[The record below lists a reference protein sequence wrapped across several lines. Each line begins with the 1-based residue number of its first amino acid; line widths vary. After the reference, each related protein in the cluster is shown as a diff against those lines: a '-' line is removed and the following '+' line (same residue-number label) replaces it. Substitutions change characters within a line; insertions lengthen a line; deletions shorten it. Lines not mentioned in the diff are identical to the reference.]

1 MPVTEIGLN
10 GLLLDSPY
18 SGSAVYSR
26 NLAPLLPQVAPDLE
40 FRLYTRIEQLEA
52 PGVAPQRLAT
62 PFRRFNRGAGPG
74 ARLDK
79 LTWETVALPVA
90 SALRREALIHS
101 LYFAAPPISA
111 SPLVVTVH
119 DVIPLVLPG
128 YHRTRQSAWYSRLMA
143 WTVRRAAAI
152 ITVSQHSKGD
162 ICRVL
167 GVPEDRVTVTYEAV
181 DEVYQP
187 NRVEGEAD
195 TLRSRYHLPQR
206 YLLYTGGAEKRKN
219 IALLIRAWEQACE
232 AMRRHE
238 CNLVIVADFPPPDPL
253 YPDIPRLIREAGLG
267 AEVYVVPRVAQADM
281 PALYR
286 SALGF
291 CFPSCYEGFGFTPL
305 EAMACGVPVIAS
317 DATSLPE
324 VVGDGGWLLPPD
336 DAAAWAEAM
345 IRLASSEGDRRQLA
359 ERARQHSGRF
369 SWRVTAEQTAQV
381 YRNVLS
387 R

>member
-1 MPVTEIGLN
+1 VPEIGLN
-10 GLLLDSPY
+10 GLLLDSPF

-26 NLAPLLPQVAPDLE
+26 NLAPLLPQVAPDLQ
-40 FRLYTRIEQLEA
+40 FRLYTRDAELEA
-52 PGVAPQRLAT
+52 PGLSSQRLST
-62 PFRRFNRGAGPG
+62 PFRRLNRGAGPG

-90 SALRREALIHS
+90 SALHREALIHS
-101 LYFAAPPISA
+101 LYFAAPPIST
-111 SPLVVTVH
+111 SPLVVTLH

-128 YHRTRQSAWYSRLMA
+128 YHRTRQSAWYSRFMA
-143 WTVRRAAAI
+143 WTVRRAVAI

-167 GVPEDRVTVTYEAV
+167 GIAEDRVTVTYEAV

-187 NRVEGEAD
+187 NGVDGEAD
-195 TLRSRYHLPQR
+195 ALRARYHLPER

-219 IALLIRAWEQACE
+219 ITLLIRAWEQARE

-238 CNLVIVADFPPPDPL
+238 CKLVIVADFPPPDPL
-253 YPDIPRLIREAGLG
+253 YPDIPRLIRELGLG
-267 AEVYVVPRVAQADM
+267 DEVLVVPRVAQADM

-291 CFPSCYEGFGFTPL
+291 CFPSRYEGFGFTPL
-305 EAMACGVPVIAS
+305 EAMACGVPVVAS
-317 DATSLPE
+317 NATSIPE

-336 DAAAWAEAM
+336 DAGTWAEAM
-345 IRLASSEGDRRQLA
+345 VRLASSEGDRRQLA
-359 ERARQHSGRF
+359 EGARQQGGRF

>member
-1 MPVTEIGLN
+1 VPEIGLN

-26 NLAPLLPQVAPDLE
+26 NLAPLLPQVAPDLQ
-40 FRLYTRIEQLEA
+40 FRLYTRNEQLEA
-52 PGVAPQRLAT
+52 PGLPSQRLLT
-62 PFRRFNRGAGPG
+62 PFRRLNRGSGPG

-79 LTWETVALPVA
+79 LTWETVALPMA
-90 SALRREALIHS
+90 GALRREALIHS

-181 DEVYQP
+181 DEVYRP
-187 NRVEGEAD
+187 NGVEGETD
-195 TLRSRYHLPQR
+195 VLRSHYHLPER

-219 IALLIRAWEQACE
+219 ITLLIRAWQQARE
-232 AMRRHE
+232 AMRRYE
-238 CNLVIVADFPPPDPL
+238 CTLVIVADFPPPDSL
-253 YPDIPRLIREAGLG
+253 YPDIPRLIRELRLG
-267 AEVYVVPRVAQADM
+267 DDVYVVPRVAQADL

-286 SALGF
+286 AALGF
-291 CFPSCYEGFGFTPL
+291 CFPSRYEGFGFTPL
-305 EAMACGVPVIAS
+305 EAMACGVPVVAS
-317 DATSLPE
+317 NATSIPE

-336 DAAAWAEAM
+336 DTGAWAEAM
-345 IRLASSEGDRRQLA
+345 IRLASSEGERRQLA
-359 ERARQHSGRF
+359 GRARQQGGRF

>member
-1 MPVTEIGLN
+1 MPEIGLN
-10 GLLLDSPY
+10 GLLLDSPF

-26 NLAPLLPQVAPDLE
+26 NLAPLLPQVAPDLQ
-40 FRLYTRIEQLEA
+40 FRLYTRDAELEA
-52 PGVAPQRLAT
+52 PGLPSQRLST
-62 PFRRFNRGAGPG
+62 PFRRLNRGAGPG

-128 YHRTRQSAWYSRLMA
+128 YHRTRQSAWYSQLMA

-162 ICRVL
+162 ICQVL

-181 DEVYQP
+181 DEVYRP
-187 NRVEGEAD
+187 NGVEGETD
-195 TLRSRYHLPQR
+195 VLRSRYHLPER

-219 IALLIRAWEQACE
+219 ITLLIRAWQQARE

-238 CNLVIVADFPPPDPL
+238 CALVILADFPPPDSL
-253 YPDIPRLIREAGLG
+253 YPDIPRLIRELRLG
-267 AEVYVVPRVAQADM
+267 DDVYLVPRVAQADM

-291 CFPSCYEGFGFTPL
+291 CFPSRYEGFGFTPL
-305 EAMACGVPVIAS
+305 EAMACGVPVVAS
-317 DATSLPE
+317 NATSIPE

-336 DAAAWAEAM
+336 DIGAWAEAM
-345 IRLASSEGDRRQLA
+345 IRLASSEGERRQLA
-359 ERARQHSGRF
+359 ERARQQGRRF
-369 SWRVTAEQTAQV
+369 SWRVTAEQTVQV

>member
-1 MPVTEIGLN
+1 MPEIGLN

-26 NLAPLLPQVAPDLE
+26 NLAPLLPQVASDLQ
-40 FRLYTRIEQLEA
+40 FRLYTRNAELEA
-52 PGVAPQRLAT
+52 PNPPSQRLST
-62 PFRRFNRGAGPG
+62 PFRRLNRGSGPG

-90 SALRREALIHS
+90 AALRREALIHS
-101 LYFAAPPISA
+101 LYFAAPPIST

-128 YHRTRQSAWYSRLMA
+128 YHRTRQSAWYSRFMV
-143 WTVRRAAAI
+143 WTVRRAAAV
-152 ITVSQHSKGD
+152 ITVSQHSKRD

-167 GVPEDRVTVTYEAV
+167 GIPDDRVTVTYEAV
-181 DEVYQP
+181 DEVFQP
-187 NRVEGEAD
+187 NGVEDEAD
-195 TLRSRYHLPQR
+195 ILRSRYRVPER

-219 IALLIRAWEQACE
+219 ITLLVRAWEQARE
-232 AMRRHE
+232 AMRRQE
-238 CNLVIVADFPPPDPL
+238 CKLVIVADFPPPDPL
-253 YPDIPRLIREAGLG
+253 YPDIPRLIREVGLS
-267 AEVYVVPRVAQADM
+267 AEVYVVPRVAQSDM

-291 CFPSCYEGFGFTPL
+291 CFPSRYEGFGFTPL
-305 EAMACGVPVIAS
+305 EAMACGAPVVAS
-317 DATSLPE
+317 NATSLPE
-324 VVGDGGWLLPPD
+324 VVGEGGWLLPPD
-336 DAAAWAEAM
+336 DAGAWAEAM
-345 IRLASSEGDRRQLA
+345 IRLASSDGDRRHLV
-359 ERARQHSGRF
+359 ERARQQVGRF

-381 YRNVLS
+381 YRNVLG

>member
-1 MPVTEIGLN
+1 MPEIGLN
-10 GLLLDSPY
+10 GLLLDSPF

-26 NLAPLLPQVAPDLE
+26 NLAPLLPQVAPDLQ
-40 FRLYTRIEQLEA
+40 FRLYTRDAELEA
-52 PGVAPQRLAT
+52 PGLPSQRLST
-62 PFRRFNRGAGPG
+62 PFRRLNRGAGPG

-128 YHRTRQSAWYSRLMA
+128 YHRTRQSAWSSQLMA

-162 ICRVL
+162 ICQVL

-181 DEVYQP
+181 DEVYRP
-187 NRVEGEAD
+187 NGVEGETD
-195 TLRSRYHLPQR
+195 VLRSRYHLPER

-219 IALLIRAWEQACE
+219 ITLLIRAWQQARE

-238 CNLVIVADFPPPDPL
+238 CALVILADFPPPDSL
-253 YPDIPRLIREAGLG
+253 YPDIPRLIRELRLG
-267 AEVYVVPRVAQADM
+267 DDVYLVPRVAQADM

-291 CFPSCYEGFGFTPL
+291 CFPSRYEGFGFTPL
-305 EAMACGVPVIAS
+305 EAMACGVPVVAS
-317 DATSLPE
+317 NATSIPE

-336 DAAAWAEAM
+336 DIGAWAEAM
-345 IRLASSEGDRRQLA
+345 IRLASSEGERRQLA
-359 ERARQHSGRF
+359 ERARQQGRRF
-369 SWRVTAEQTAQV
+369 SWRVTAEQTVQV